1 MLLSSTPSSGSNQT
15 SYLRRNG
22 RVILLGALFLAFA
35 LPLSRIGASLW
46 SDEATSV
53 WFARWPLT
61 QLLTALCDPHPP
73 GYYVLLKGWLA
84 LGEQEGWLRWPSVA
98 ASVLAVALTYRLGR
112 DAWQREIG
120 ILAALLLAIYPL
132 QIGYASEARMYI
144 LAQALGLVAV
154 ILGWGLIQ
162 SLEKQQRGGTRQIG
176 QAFGYILVAI
186 IALGVDY
193 TAIFPLFLLQL
204 LWLARGYPRAGRW
217 LLLQAV
223 VLAAAYLLWLDAAHR
238 SALATSFQAFTLAVQ
253 LNRLGFDM
261 TPADATALLRAGGLA
276 AILLSLLAA
285 WQWPKRLSGLARF
298 PWFSLLIWLMWLGL
312 LVFMAVPRL
321 YSLKRQLIA
330 LLPYLTLVMAYAFLR
345 LPRVLKA
352 ATLILTLAVTLF
364 VLPAQQR
371 EAWSEILTQLAG
383 QEQAGV
389 IWVDEW
395 AVTPVDYYDRQMQAE
410 SGVLLDWHPLLSRN
424 LPKLPATQPQ
434 PEGDLWLIMA
444 EGSYRHL
451 LELLPPAFHADYEL
465 LEERQAPGIGL
476 YHYQRRSAPLDPAP
490 DLPPP
495 SQTTLWSLESA
506 FPLDVCP

>member
-1 MLLSSTPSSGSNQT
+1 M
-15 SYLRRNG
+15 
-22 RVILLGALFLAFA
+22 ILFGALLLAFA

-53 WFARWPLT
+53 WFARWPLA

-73 GYYVLLKGWLA
+73 GYYLLLKGWLL

-98 ASVLAVALTYRLGR
+98 ASVVAVALTYRLGR
-112 DAWQREIG
+112 NAWQRNIG

-132 QIGYASEARMYI
+132 QIWYASEARMYI
-144 LAQALGLVAV
+144 LAQALGLVVV
-154 ILGWGLIQ
+154 ILGWELIRQ
-162 SLEKQQRGGTRQIG
+162 FGKQGAGRAWQIG
-176 QAFGYILVAI
+176 MAFAYALVAI

-193 TAIFPLFLLQL
+193 TAIFPLFLMQM
-204 LWLARGYPRAGRW
+204 LWLARGYPRPGRW
-217 LLLQAV
+217 LLLQGV
-223 VLAAAYLLWLDAAHR
+223 VLAIAYLLWLDAAHR
-238 SALATSFQAFTLAVQ
+238 SALSTSFQAFTLAVQ
-253 LNRLGFDM
+253 FNRLGFDM
-261 TPADATALLRAGGLA
+261 TPSDATALLRAGGLA
-276 AILLSLLAA
+276 MIFVSLLAA

-298 PWFSLLIWLMWLGL
+298 PWFPLLIWLMWLGL
-312 LVFMAVPRL
+312 LTFMAVPRL
-321 YSLKRQLIA
+321 FSLKRQLIA
-330 LLPYLTLVMAYAFLR
+330 LLPYLSLVMAYAFLR
-345 LPRVLKA
+345 LPRVFKA

-364 VLPAQQR
+364 VLPTQQR
-371 EAWSEILTQLAG
+371 EPWHEVLTQLAE

-395 AVTPVDYYDRQMQAE
+395 AVTPVDYYDRKIQAE
-410 SGVLLDWHPLLSRN
+410 SGILLDWHPLLSRN
-424 LPKLPATQPQ
+424 LPKLPVAQPQ

-451 LELLPPAFHADYEL
+451 LELLPPAFYADYKL

-476 YHYQRRSAPLDPAP
+476 YHYQRRNAPLDPAP